1 MSNKNFGP
9 LDFTGKRALVVGG
22 SSGIGNGIAQAF
34 RARGA
39 EVHVWGTRASAADY
53 AAEEGSDLTG
63 LHYTQVDV
71 SNPAQVDAAPG
82 FDSIDICV
90 LCQGAVEYGRA
101 EFEREG
107 WDRVVQVNLNSVM
120 DCARKFRSALAAAG
134 GSLQIVSST
143 AGFHATIGNP
153 AYGASKAAAVALVR
167 NLAAA
172 WAGEGIRVN
181 GIAPGFVA
189 TKMTKVTTD
198 HPKRLEGAL
207 QRIPLHRMGTPA
219 DMAGAAL
226 FLASPLSA
234 YVLGQTIVVDGGLT
248 LQ

>member
-1 MSNKNFGP
+1 MTDP
-9 LDFTGKRALVVGG
+9 LDFTGKRVLVVGG

-39 EVHVWGTRASAADY
+39 EVHVWGTRASAEEY
-53 AAEEGSDLTG
+53 AEEDGSDLAG

-71 SNPAQVDAAPG
+71 SDPAQVDAAPG
-82 FDSIDICV
+82 FESLDVCV

-101 EFEREG
+101 EFERAG
-107 WDRVVQVNLNSVM
+107 WDRVLQVNLTSVM
-120 DCARKFRSALAAAG
+120 DCARKFRSALAQAG

-172 WAGEGIRVN
+172 WAREGIRVN

-207 QRIPLHRMGTPA
+207 ERIPLRRMGTPA
-219 DMAGAAL
+219 DMAGASL
-226 FLASPLSA
+226 FLASPLAA
-234 YVLGQTIVVDGGLT
+234 YVLGQTIMVDGGLT

>member
-1 MSNKNFGP
+1 MSDP
-9 LDFTGKRALVVGG
+9 LDFASKAVLVVGG

-39 EVHVWGTRASAADY
+39 EVHVWGTRRSASDY
-53 AAEEGSDLTG
+53 ADEAGSDLSG
-63 LHYTQVDV
+63 LHYSQVDV
-71 SNPAQVDAAPG
+71 SDPAQVDAAPVYASL
-82 FDSIDICV
+82 DVCV

-120 DCARKFRSALAAAG
+120 DCARKHRAALGAAG

-143 AGFHATIGNP
+143 AGYHATIGNP
-153 AYGASKAAAVALVR
+153 AYGASKAAAIALVR

-172 WAGEGIRVN
+172 WAREGIRVN

-189 TKMTKVTTD
+189 TKMTRVTTD
-198 HPKRLEGAL
+198 NPERLEGAL
-207 QRIPLHRMGTPA
+207 KRIPLRRMGEPSE
-219 DMAGAAL
+219 MAGASL
-226 FLASPLSA
+226 FLASPLAS
-234 YVLGQTIVVDGGLT
+234 YILGQTLVVDGGLT